1 MHFYPYRVSPMS
13 DATVAD
19 ELAFSGWTDEQKRI
33 ARVVLGAEIR
43 EEIEEAQTEY
53 RDFELEEAKGEAD
66 GLRRAIEFELSS
78 QNNATPLSERIQS
91 ILDA

>member
-1 MHFYPYRVSPMS
+1 MA

-19 ELAFSGWTDEQKRI
+19 ELTFASWTDEQKRI

-66 GLRRAIEFELSS
+66 GLRRAVEFELSR
-78 QNNATPLSERIQS
+78 QNNATSLSERIQS